1 MTFWRAQDEERYDVE
16 TQESAVRTLEIICNI
31 CSYCPYSVLV
41 TQILQTES
49 VTAKLLHYT
58 LSERY
63 AVLSFLD

>member
-1 MTFWRAQDEERYDVE
+1 MLAANGCRAQDEERYDVE

-58 LSERY
+58 LSER
-63 AVLSFLD
+63 